1 MKKQNLFLL
10 INFVIMLLIG
20 LVFAM
25 VNQNQTMTEPKDK
38 LFEQRI
44 TLENEQK
51 LSSIPLMSANS
62 SNFEIVDMKWTAKDE
77 DGKTIGFVYHAV
89 IKNDFALSGSGIDY
103 GFIEILVGIT
113 LDNKVHVE
121 YVNVYQSQWAI
132 VGIQKYIQ
140 DNYDGVNHLIVGTIP
155 SFDAD
160 IVSGATDK
168 PATVSTDAIKAL
180 VQSVV
185 AIHYNIVDEDPYED
199 IFETDAYEFQAD
211 STFTSTTHITEK
223 VLVTDGTNSLGYIYS
238 VTGSGEYQDGST
250 DSIVIEII
258 FGTDD
263 TIIGFVLPEDTYN
276 HSGGSFKEK
285 NQTYLENYIGLSISE
300 IQAVVDAGGSQDV
313 TSGASNTRALIDELL
328 EAFVSEVN

>member
-1 MKKQNLFLL
+1 MKKQNLYLL
-10 INFVIMLLIG
+10 INFVIMILIG
-20 LVFAM
+20 LAFAM
-25 VNQNQTMTEPKDK
+25 VNQSQTMTEPKDK
-38 LFEQRI
+38 LFDQKI

-51 LSSIPLMSANS
+51 LSSIPYMSANS
-62 SNFEIVDMKWTAKDE
+62 VNFEIVDTKWTAKDQE
-77 DGKTIGFVYHAV
+77 GKTIGFVYHAV

-121 YVNVYQSQWAI
+121 YINIYQSQWAN

-140 DNYDGVNHLIVGTIP
+140 DNYDGLNHLIIGTVP

-185 AIHYNIVDEDPYED
+185 AIHYNIVDEDPYEE
-199 IFETDAYEFQAD
+199 IFGTDAYEFNVD
-211 STFTSTTHITEK
+211 TTFTSTTHVTDK
-223 VLVTDGTNSLGYIYS
+223 VLVTEGTNDLGYIYS
-238 VTGSGEYQDGST
+238 VTGSGVYQDGSS

-276 HSGGSFKEK
+276 HTGGSFKEK
-285 NQTYLENYIGLSISE
+285 NQTYLEDYIGLSISE
-300 IQAVVDAGGSQDV
+300 IQAVVDAGGNQDV
-313 TSGASNTRALIDELL
+313 TSGASNTRTLIDELL

>member
-1 MKKQNLFLL
+1 MKKQNLYLL

-51 LSSIPLMSANS
+51 LSSIPYMSANS
-62 SNFEIVDMKWTAKDE
+62 NNFEIVDKKWTAKDE
-77 DGKTIGFVYHAV
+77 DGKTIGSVYHAV
-89 IKNDFALSGSGIDY
+89 IKNDFTLSGSGLDY
-103 GFIEILVGIT
+103 GLIEILVGIT

-121 YVNVYQSQWAI
+121 YIGVYQSQWAV

-140 DNYDGVNHLIVGTIP
+140 DNYDGINHLIVGTIP

-160 IVSGATDK
+160 IVSGATDR
-168 PATVSTDAIKAL
+168 PATVSTDQIKAI
-180 VQSVV
+180 VQSVIT
-185 AIHYNIVDEDPYED
+185 IHYNIVDEDPYEELFD
-199 IFETDAYEFQAD
+199 TDAYEFATD
-211 STFTSTTHITEK
+211 ATFTSTTHIIDK
-223 VLVTDGTNSLGYIYS
+223 VLVTDGANDLGYIYS
-238 VTGSGEYQDGST
+238 VTGSGEYQDGSSA
-250 DSIVIEII
+250 SIVIEIV

-263 TIIGFVLPEDTYN
+263 TIIGFVLPEDTYD

-285 NQTYLENYIGLSISE
+285 NQTYLEDYIGLSISE

-313 TSGASNTRALIDELL
+313 TSGASNTRDLIDELL